1 MTEPESR
8 PIDSSVFREVLG
20 QYPTGVSVV
29 TAAQSEGKA
38 VGLAVGS
45 FTSVSLDPPLVA
57 FVVDRASSSW
67 PKIQATGAF
76 CANVLG
82 ADQEHICRVFA
93 SKAAD
98 KFADLEW
105 SRAASGSPILDGA
118 VAWIDCRIQTVHEA
132 GDHFIVI
139 GEVLNLAAV
148 GPKLPLLFFRG
159 GYGSF
164 SPSSSIAVEEDLL
177 EQLRLVDPIRP
188 AMEAIASDLDVE
200 CNAAVLVG
208 DEIIHIA
215 RAGRSV
221 EGVPTRVGRRL
232 PFRPPVGFTFASW
245 GSPATVERW
254 LHPLG
259 LADDSDERRS
269 WERVLTRVRHRGY
282 SVGLGKETHEALWA
296 RLTSIPTRTRY
307 GPDPDTERMVHALLA
322 GYDQRDLAPGSDYDV
337 RTIAAPVLG
346 PEGHVVVQLTLYGL
360 PPKCSAARIE
370 RFAKRLLAG
379 AEDANLALAARDALR

>member
-1 MTEPESR
+1 MTEPEAG
-8 PIDSSVFREVLG
+8 PIDSAVFREVLG

-29 TAAQSEGKA
+29 TAVQSEGKA

-57 FVVDRASSSW
+57 FIVDRSSSTW
-67 PKIQATGAF
+67 PKIQAAGAF

-105 SRAASGSPILDGA
+105 SPAGSGSPILDGS
-118 VAWIDCRIQTVHEA
+118 VAWIDCKIQTVHEA

-139 GEVLNLAAV
+139 GEVVSLEAV

-164 SPSSSIAVEEDLL
+164 SPSSSIAVEAGLL
-177 EQLRLVDPIRP
+177 GQLRLVDPIRP

-200 CNAAVLVG
+200 CNAAVLLG
-208 DEIIHIA
+208 DEFIHVA
-215 RAGRSV
+215 RAGPSTD
-221 EGVPTRVGRRL
+221 GVPTRVGRRL
-232 PFRPPVGFTFASW
+232 PFRPPIGFTFASW

-254 LHPLG
+254 LSPLG
-259 LADDSDERRS
+259 LGDDPDGRRS
-269 WERVLTRVRHRGY
+269 WERVL
-282 SVGLGKETHEALWA
+282 
-296 RLTSIPTRTRY
+296 
-307 GPDPDTERMVHALLA
+307 
-322 GYDQRDLAPGSDYDV
+322 
-337 RTIAAPVLG
+337 
-346 PEGHVVVQLTLYGL
+346 
-360 PPKCSAARIE
+360 
-370 RFAKRLLAG
+370 
-379 AEDANLALAARDALR
+379 